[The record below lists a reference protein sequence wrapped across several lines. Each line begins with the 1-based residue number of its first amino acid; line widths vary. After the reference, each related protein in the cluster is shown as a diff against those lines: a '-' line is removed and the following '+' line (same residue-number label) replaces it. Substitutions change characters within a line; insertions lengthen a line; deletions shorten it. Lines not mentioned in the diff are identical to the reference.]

1 MKYKLIAEKP
11 SNRTLIEQVLINRG
25 LDPNEINHYLSAN
38 ENDLYDPLLLDNM
51 DRGAKMY
58 IKHIV
63 ANDPMTMIVDPD
75 VDGMT
80 SAALFINYT
89 YKLFPAYVQNNITY
103 LCHTGKQHGLNDMM
117 EWLPETKFL
126 VMIDSSSNDYTY
138 HKILADKGIDI
149 LVLDHHEAEKVSEYA
164 CVINNQLC
172 DYPNKALSGVGIAY
186 KFCCYLDQK
195 LGIYNAHDLE
205 DLVSIG
211 CIADM
216 MDVRQIETR
225 YLITN
230 GLKDIHNPLIK
241 TMAERQSH
249 QFEGSGITPMGAA
262 FYIAPFI
269 NAVMRSGTLE
279 EKFLLFESLL
289 EHKAYEEIPST
300 KRGCKGQMETRVEQA
315 ARMASNV
322 KNRQKRLQDSGVSA
336 IELMIQKEHLLDN
349 KILIVRIRDDILDK
363 NLAGLVANQLAGK
376 YQRPVMILRETS
388 YEGKKCWSGSM
399 RGYEK
404 SELKDFRQFLL
415 STGLMIFVE
424 GHANAAG
431 CGVYD
436 ENFYALVQK
445 TNEMLADVDFSPVYQ
460 VDAIIDYS
468 RLTDSLVF
476 EIANWAELWGQNLD
490 EPLIAIEN
498 VIADDDT
505 FSLIGQ
511 NQKTM
516 RITVP
521 EQKTNFIKFNLKDE
535 EKDELLNYENLNMN
549 IVGKFVLNYYMGTVS
564 PQIQIVDYEIK
575 KQLKWD
581 F

>member
-1 MKYKLIAEKP
+1 MKYELIAEKP
-11 SNRTLIEQVLINRG
+11 SNRTLIEQILINRG
-25 LDPNEINHYLSAN
+25 LPKDEINHYLSAS
-38 ENDLYDPLLLDNM
+38 EKDLYDPKLLDNM
-51 DRGAKMY
+51 ERGAKMY
-58 IKHIV
+58 IQHI
-63 ANDPMTMIVDPD
+63 AADDQLTMIVDPD

-89 YKLFPAYVQNNITY
+89 YKLFPAYVQNKITY
-103 LCHTGKQHGLNDMM
+103 LCHSGKQHGLNDMM
-117 EWLPETKFL
+117 EWLPEDTKFL
-126 VMIDSSSNDYTY
+126 VMIDSSSNDYEY
-138 HKILADKGIDI
+138 HKYLAEEGIDV

-172 DYPNKALSGVGIAY
+172 NYPNKALSGVGIAY

-195 LGIYNAHDLE
+195 MGLYNAHELE

-211 CIADM
+211 LIGDM
-216 MDVRQIETR
+216 MDVRTIETR
-225 YLITN
+225 YLITE
-230 GLKDIHNPLIK
+230 GLKDIRNPLIK
-241 TMAERQSH
+241 EMAERQAH
-249 QFEGSGITPMGAA
+249 QFEGGITPMGAA
-262 FYIAPFI
+262 FYIVPFI

-279 EKFLLFESLL
+279 EKFLLFEALL

-300 KRGCKGQMETRVEQA
+300 KRGCKGQLETRVEQA
-315 ARMASNV
+315 ARMSNNV
-322 KNRQKRLQDSGVSA
+322 KARQKRLQEPGVEA
-336 IELMIQKEHLLDN
+336 IEAMIKQNHLLDN
-349 KILIVRIRDDILDK
+349 KILSVRIQDDILDR
-363 NLAGLVANQLAGK
+363 NLAGLVANQLVGK
-376 YQRPVMILRETS
+376 YQRPVMILRETI

-415 STGLMIFVE
+415 STGLVAFVE

-431 CGVYD
+431 CGIYD
-436 ENFYALVQK
+436 EDFDEFIK
-445 TNEMLADVDFSPVYQ
+445 TSNQMLANIDFSPAYQ

-468 RLTDSLVF
+468 FLTDSMVF
-476 EIANWAELWGQNLD
+476 EIANWSELWGQNLE

-498 VIADDDT
+498 VKADTDT
-505 FSLIGQ
+505 FSLIGT

-516 RITVP
+516 RISVP
-521 EQKTNFIKFNLKDE
+521 EQKTNFIKFNLKEDE
-535 EKDELLNYENLNMN
+535 RDELQNYENFDMT
-549 IVGKFVLNYYMGTVS
+549 IIGKFVLNYYMGTVS